1 MTDEEKYKIMKEA
14 FDAQN
19 IKVWEYVDDEGRVFW
34 SFVETKQRVHMYRLR
49 LVDRVGMQ
57 FVRWVFELRK
67 LIRKRVEIQNDDLL
81 GEEQLTVSY
90 THLTLPTTTPV

>member
-1 MTDEEKYKIMKEA
+1 MTDEQKYKIMKEA

-34 SFVETKQRVHMYRLR
+34 AFVETKQRVHMYRLR

-81 GEEQLTVSY
+81 GEEQLIREFNWG
-90 THLTLPTTTPV
+90 TTNKLKKK